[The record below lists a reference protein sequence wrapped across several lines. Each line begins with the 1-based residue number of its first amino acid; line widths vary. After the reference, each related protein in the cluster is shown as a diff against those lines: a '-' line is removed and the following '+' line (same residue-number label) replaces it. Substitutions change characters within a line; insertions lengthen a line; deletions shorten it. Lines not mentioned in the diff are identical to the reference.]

1 MKVAIYSTHPFEKSY
16 IIAAND
22 TSTPVRQERH
32 ELQFIATYLRKDT
45 ASLSLGFEAIS
56 MFVND
61 DGTAPVL
68 ESLKANGVKFIVL
81 RSAGH
86 NHIDL
91 VAAKKLGLQVAYVPE
106 YSPYSVAEH
115 TVALILALNRKLI
128 RAHSRIMDM
137 NFSLDGLTG
146 FDLHGKTVG
155 IIGTGNIGKVVARIM
170 NGFGCK
176 LLAFDVAPDKKLTEE
191 FNLEFTDMDTL
202 FRNSDIIT
210 LHTPLTASTRYLINK
225 QRIEQMKEGVMLI
238 NTSRGALIDTKEVI
252 QALKKSK
259 IGYLGLDVYEEEK
272 GLFFEDHSDNI
283 LQDDVIARLMTF
295 KNVLITSHQAFLT
308 HEALQDISR
317 TTIHSLDCWAK
328 GTKSEFEL
336 F

>member
-1 MKVAIYSTHPFEKSY
+1 MKVAIYSTHPFEKNY

-22 TSTPVRQERH
+22 AFTPIRQEKH
-32 ELQFIATYLRKDT
+32 ELQFIATYLRIDT
-45 ASLSLGFEAIS
+45 VSVSLGCEAVS
-56 MFVND
+56 LFVND

-86 NHIDL
+86 NHVDL

-115 TVALILALNRKLI
+115 TVALMLALNRKLI
-128 RAHSRIMDM
+128 HAHNRIMDL
-137 NFSLDGLTG
+137 NFSLNGLTG
-146 FDLHGKTVG
+146 FDLNGKTVG
-155 IIGTGNIGKVVARIM
+155 IIGTGKIGRVVARIM

-176 LLAFDVAPDKKLTEE
+176 LLAVDAAPDKKLAED
-191 FNLEFTDMDTL
+191 FNLEFTDMETL
-202 FRNSDIIT
+202 CKNSDIIT
-210 LHTPLTASTRYLINK
+210 LHAPLVANTRYLINK

-238 NTSRGALIDTKEVI
+238 NTSRGGLVDTKEVI
-252 QALKKSK
+252 QALKKGK

-272 GLFFEDHSDNI
+272 GLFFEDHSDTI

-308 HEALQDISR
+308 HEALQNISK

-328 GTKSEFEL
+328 GIKSEFEL

>member
-1 MKVAIYSTHPFEKSY
+1 
-16 IIAAND
+16 
-22 TSTPVRQERH
+22 
-32 ELQFIATYLRKDT
+32 
-45 ASLSLGFEAIS
+45 
-56 MFVND
+56 
-61 DGTAPVL
+61 
-68 ESLKANGVKFIVL
+68 
-81 RSAGH
+81 
-86 NHIDL
+86 
-91 VAAKKLGLQVAYVPE
+91 
-106 YSPYSVAEH
+106 
-115 TVALILALNRKLI
+115 
-128 RAHSRIMDM
+128 MDM

-155 IIGTGNIGKVVARIM
+155 IIGTGKIGRVVVRIM
-170 NGFGCK
+170 YGFGCK
-176 LLAFDVAPDKKLTEE
+176 LLACDVAPDKKLAEE

-202 FRNSDIIT
+202 CQNSDIIT
-210 LHTPLTASTRYLINK
+210 LHTPLTASTQYLINK
-225 QRIEQMKEGVMLI
+225 QRIEQMKDGVMLI
-238 NTSRGALIDTKEVI
+238 NTSRGALIDTKAVI

-308 HEALQDISR
+308 NEALQDISK

-328 GTKSEFEL
+328 GIKNEFEL